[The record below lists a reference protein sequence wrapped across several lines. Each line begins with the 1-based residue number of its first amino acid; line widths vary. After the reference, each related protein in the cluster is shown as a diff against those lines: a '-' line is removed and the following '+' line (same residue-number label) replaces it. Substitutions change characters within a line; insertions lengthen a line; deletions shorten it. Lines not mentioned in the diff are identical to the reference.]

1 MNLCIAM
8 CCFVLSAGYP
18 KINLAIGYEVDPK
31 WPQKPSEIAWRY
43 VTGLDVDDKDQVW
56 TVNAMDT
63 PVQVYDKS
71 GTLVKTWGDGFFKG
85 PHYLRID
92 PEGNIWIADYI
103 RHVVRKFTPDGEVLL
118 TLGIMDEPGDDET
131 HLNRPTDM
139 AVSPSGDIFVTDGY
153 GNNRIVHYDKQ
164 GRFIKTWGKLGVEA
178 GELSQPH
185 SIAMDSKGIL
195 YVAERNNARIQLFDQ
210 AGNSL
215 AQWRHL
221 INPWGIWISPRDEI
235 YICGSAPAR
244 WTERGNLGN
253 PPTDQLLIKFDT
265 TGRALELSVFPMVRD
280 GKMEAGKLDWVHG
293 IAVDSEGGLYLS
305 DVADD
310 SPAHRVQK
318 FKRLPAER

>member
-1 MNLCIAM
+1 MSAWFSIGCL
-8 CCFVLSAGYP
+8 VLAAGYP
-18 KINLAIGYEVDPK
+18 KTNLAVGYAVDPD
-31 WPQKPSEIAWRY
+31 WPQKPPEITWRY
-43 VTGLDVDDKDQVW
+43 MAGVAVDSKDQVW
-56 TVNAMDT
+56 TLNAVDP

-71 GTLVKTWGDGFFKG
+71 GSLIKTWGNGLFKG

-92 PEGNIWIADYI
+92 HEGNIWIADYS

-118 TLGIMDEPGDDET
+118 TLGTMDEPGDDDL
-131 HLNRPTDM
+131 HLSGPTDM
-139 AVSPSGDIFVTDGY
+139 AISPAGDVFVTDGY
-153 GNNRIVHYDKQ
+153 GNNRVVHYDAQ
-164 GRFIKTWGKLGVEA
+164 GRFVKTWGKLGVDA
-178 GELSQPH
+178 GDLSQPH
-185 SIAMDSKGIL
+185 SIAMDSQGRL

-210 AGNSL
+210 DGNSL

-235 YICGSAPAR
+235 YVCGSAPAR

-265 TGRALELSVFPMVRD
+265 TGRALELSVFPMVQN
-280 GKMEAGKLDWVHG
+280 GKMETGKLDWVHG
-293 IAVDSEGGLYLS
+293 IAVDSEGNLYLS

-318 FKRLPAER
+318 FSRLPAER